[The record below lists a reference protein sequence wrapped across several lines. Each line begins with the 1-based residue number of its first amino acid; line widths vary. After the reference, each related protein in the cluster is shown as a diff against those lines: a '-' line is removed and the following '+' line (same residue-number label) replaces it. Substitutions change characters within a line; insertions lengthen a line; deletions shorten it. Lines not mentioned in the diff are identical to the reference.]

1 MGIWDKVKEVFT
13 GPEQPKRITVP
24 TTKYPKDYDSS
35 KPDSGYTIETSKY
48 GTTIK
53 RSDFKSKRRGG
64 GGSSGGGGI
73 SAAEVER
80 RQQAEIARQAEL
92 KRQQEE
98 AQRLADKLKAER
110 EQKAQSQ
117 TISGQVNIKEDKKG
131 FNESF
136 GTIQNQG
143 INNVPFNAQVYT
155 SPTIEERTT
164 GSFVADGK
172 TIPTTSFFLIEPPKY
187 GSGGGAVKETK
198 VFPSSIT
205 PSGAVFS
212 IEGYED
218 VTIEKEHIAGGEPR
232 TLFDKTKSVAVGAY
246 EKSESAL
253 RKTFTD
259 PLASFIVEETKGTS
273 FGGETGL
280 TLEKAKSN
288 IRESTEFLISGKYPK
303 VLARGGEIISGAGI
317 GIVEDVRYKPGKQ
330 IAILAAT
337 VGIGYGASAI
347 TVGAT
352 SASTALFGARAGVY
366 TGVGLKTAQIGAGVV
381 LGGGFAIKTGTAIKA
396 KVKEGDYLGAGS
408 ILGVASKDIGIGAY
422 GFKSGQKLF
431 SQTRGWW
438 ATRGRSELN
447 IQQGDYPQAP
457 TSKQLK
463 MFQENVIK
471 ELGTKPGA
479 FHTTSDVFYKGGKI
493 TPQAGTSELP
503 GLYGSTQ
510 ISRPFAKISGSGD
523 KGNILTGVTNWKDWF
538 KVSGRPGVAYLKPES
553 FRYSQAVKFP
563 NIIGEQK
570 FSYRFIKP
578 AKAGVADVPLIKS
591 EIEAI
596 FRTGA
601 GEYGF
606 TSGKYYTTIKG
617 VRVPIDVFG
626 YSGTPGTTATPI
638 LNLPSTPTYS
648 GLSAKGYYSGVPSS
662 SLSPAFG
669 ITTSLISSSSSS
681 KIFPSSSASLI
692 SSYKPLYSYG
702 SSYSKPYGS
711 SSNLFGSSSRA
722 FGSSSQS
729 SGSSSSLSYIYG
741 GSSSGSSSFSGLLP
755 GRPGG
760 LLPKFPK
767 YKEKTKRKIKLFK
780 QPTKYQT
787 SFSGSILNLRI
798 SKPGIAAGAL
808 SVRGI
813 LDSKKKKKYNSIY

>member
-1 MGIWDKVKEVFT
+1 MVFDFRKFIEGGGSKT
-13 GPEQPKRITVP
+13 ITDPAEQQRVFREAVEESRR
-24 TTKYPKDYDSS
+24 SS
-35 KPDSGYTIETSKY
+35 RGGGGSS
-48 GTTIK
+48 
-53 RSDFKSKRRGG
+53 RRGG

-92 KRQQEE
+92 KRQQAEIARQAELKRQQEE
-98 AQRLADKLKAER
+98 ARKLRDQIKEGK

-471 ELGTKPGA
+471 ELGTKPGRPYY
-479 FHTTSDVFYKGGKI
+479 SDVFI
-493 TPQAGTSELP
+493 
-503 GLYGSTQ
+503 
-510 ISRPFAKISGSGD
+510 R
-523 KGNILTGVTNWKDWF
+523 WKD
-538 KVSGRPGVAYLKPES
+538 
-553 FRYSQAVKFP
+553 
-563 NIIGEQK
+563 N
-570 FSYRFIKP
+570 P
-578 AKAGVADVPLIKS
+578 ASWTLNCQ
-591 EIEAI
+591 
-596 FRTGA
+596 
-601 GEYGF
+601 GF
-606 TSGKYYTTIKG
+606 M
-617 VRVPIDVFG
+617 V
-626 YSGTPGTTATPI
+626 
-638 LNLPSTPTYS
+638 LH
-648 GLSAKGYYSGVPSS
+648 
-662 SLSPAFG
+662 
-669 ITTSLISSSSSS
+669 
-681 KIFPSSSASLI
+681 
-692 SSYKPLYSYG
+692 
-702 SSYSKPYGS
+702 
-711 SSNLFGSSSRA
+711 
-722 FGSSSQS
+722 
-729 SGSSSSLSYIYG
+729 
-741 GSSSGSSSFSGLLP
+741 
-755 GRPGG
+755 
-760 LLPKFPK
+760 
-767 YKEKTKRKIKLFK
+767 
-780 QPTKYQT
+780 KYQDH
-787 SFSGSILNLRI
+787 SLRFLVVEI
-798 SKPGIAAGAL
+798 KET
-808 SVRGI
+808 
-813 LDSKKKKKYNSIY
+813 Y